1 MEFYLFST
9 IGAMMFNAK
18 RDGDVD
24 GACNAIP
31 SMGVI
36 EGRITVLEVI
46 AMTSLGMVL
55 KDGDKHMAQHVLSVI
70 RRAMREKCED
80 MKLSEED
87 SGSAIAYAQELIC
100 ASLENLDCSQSL
112 VDEAAAAV

>member
-1 MEFYLFST
+1 
-9 IGAMMFNAK
+9 MFNAK
-18 RDGDVD
+18 RDGDTD

-80 MKLSEED
+80 MRLSEED
-87 SGSAIAYAQELIC
+87 SQSAIAYAQELIC
-100 ASLENLDCSQSL
+100 ASFENLDCSRSL
-112 VDEAAAAV
+112 VDKAAAAV

>member
-1 MEFYLFST
+1 
-9 IGAMMFNAK
+9 MMFNAK

-80 MKLSEED
+80 MKLREED

-100 ASLENLDCSQSL
+100 ASLGNLDCSQSL

>member
-1 MEFYLFST
+1 
-9 IGAMMFNAK
+9 MFNAK

-55 KDGDKHMAQHVLSVI
+55 KDGDKHTTQHVLSVI
-70 RRAMREKCED
+70 RRAMRE
-80 MKLSEED
+80 ED
-87 SGSAIAYAQELIC
+87 SESAIAYAQELIC
-100 ASLENLDCSQSL
+100 ASFENLDCSHSL